1 MLFERGVARTQEQV
15 LVHFVAL
22 RLHQSGR
29 LEDVGNKQATQFA
42 LFKAFAS
49 SNPRPKGGRPLRKVP
64 APPKQP
70 VEHMSDYGC
79 YDMTSLAK

>member
-29 LEDVGNKQATQFA
+29 LEDGGNKQATQFA

-49 SNPRPKGGRPLRKVP
+49 SNPRLTGRSRKEVVRFERFP
-64 APPKQP
+64 RRPNNQW
-70 VEHMSDYGC
+70 S
-79 YDMTSLAK
+79 T

>member
-15 LVHFVAL
+15 LAHFIVVAL

-49 SNPRPKGGRPLRKVP
+49 SNPRLTGRSRKEVVRFERFP
-64 APPKQP
+64 RRPNNQW
-70 VEHMSDYGC
+70 S
-79 YDMTSLAK
+79 T